1 MKFRFCGDLDCPDW
15 LLAEISTLS
24 NMAPGVIRFLLKQI
38 LLFIFRGE
46 YDCEKILL
54 LASETV
60 DGLSDIK
67 GSIAALHFMVTSAAK
82 YDLAE
87 GFFVQEILQLG
98 MPKENADVVASLYRR
113 SKDDLRLHFSESRH
127 LHHRLAST
135 DWRVDR
141 IITSASPYL
150 IHLNLTIDAPP
161 SLSSS
166 QETNPSSKI
175 IAFQL
180 DNSKL
185 DLMISELSK
194 AQKLMESIG
203 V

>member
-1 MKFRFCGDLDCPDW
+1 
-15 LLAEISTLS
+15 
-24 NMAPGVIRFLLKQI
+24 
-38 LLFIFRGE
+38 
-46 YDCEKILL
+46 
-54 LASETV
+54 
-60 DGLSDIK
+60 
-67 GSIAALHFMVTSAAK
+67 
-82 YDLAE
+82 
-87 GFFVQEILQLG
+87 
-98 MPKENADVVASLYRR
+98 
-113 SKDDLRLHFSESRH
+113 
-127 LHHRLAST
+127 
-135 DWRVDR
+135 
-141 IITSASPYL
+141 L

-166 QETNPSSKI
+166 QETIPSSKI

>member
-1 MKFRFCGDLDCPDW
+1 
-15 LLAEISTLS
+15 
-24 NMAPGVIRFLLKQI
+24 
-38 LLFIFRGE
+38 
-46 YDCEKILL
+46 
-54 LASETV
+54 
-60 DGLSDIK
+60 
-67 GSIAALHFMVTSAAK
+67 MVTSAAK

-87 GFFVQEILQLG
+87 GFFVQEILQLR

-113 SKDDLRLHFSESRH
+113 SKDDLRLHFSESSH

-141 IITSASPYL
+141 IITSGGYQSQSSGSSGSSSSGSVGDSSSDNNSISMTASPYL
-150 IHLNLTIDAPP
+150 IHLNLTMDAPP

>member
-1 MKFRFCGDLDCPDW
+1 
-15 LLAEISTLS
+15 
-24 NMAPGVIRFLLKQI
+24 
-38 LLFIFRGE
+38 
-46 YDCEKILL
+46 
-54 LASETV
+54 
-60 DGLSDIK
+60 
-67 GSIAALHFMVTSAAK
+67 MVTSAAK

-141 IITSASPYL
+141 IITSGGYQSQNSSSSGGDINDSSDNNSISTTTSPYL

-166 QETNPSSKI
+166 QETKSSSKI